1 MVSSTAK
8 EFIERMAETAE
19 ESGKMVRES
28 NGSMIQS
35 GLTSTMCTNSHRES
49 TKKVLPNTEKRD

>member
-8 EFIERMAETAE
+8 EFIERTAETAE
-19 ESGKMVRES
+19 ESGKTERES

-35 GLTSTMCTNSHRES
+35 GLTSTMCTSSHKEL
-49 TKKVLPNTEKRD
+49 TKKDLLNTEN